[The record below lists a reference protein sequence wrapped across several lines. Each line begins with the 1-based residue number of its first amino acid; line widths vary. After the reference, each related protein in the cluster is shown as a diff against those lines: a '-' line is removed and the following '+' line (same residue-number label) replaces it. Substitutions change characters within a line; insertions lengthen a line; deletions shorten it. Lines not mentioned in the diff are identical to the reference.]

1 MLRIVQSR
9 SAAAAK
15 NYFRESLNRPDY
27 YGEEGH
33 TPGVWFG
40 KGAARLGLAGEVSQ
54 ADFFALAD
62 NKHPETGQRLTVRDV
77 ADRRPG
83 SDFVFSPPK
92 SISALWARTG
102 DERILEAFRESVR
115 DTLSEDI
122 EPAMKTRLR
131 RGGQNGDVATGNL
144 VGAMFLHTEARPGED
159 LKPDPHI
166 HIHAYV
172 MNLTFAEHEKRWQA
186 AQLYDLHID
195 RPYLEAAFE
204 ARLARRL
211 EELGLATARRA
222 KGWEVAGVPQ
232 SVIEKFSRRTA
243 EVEAEA
249 RKRGITDASKKAEL
263 GAKTRRRKQEG
274 MSTAQLQDYWDSR
287 LTDTERLAL
296 DKVWRGTASGE
307 GAPSSSVTADQAME
321 HAVGHVFARD
331 SAVSE
336 KLLLAEALRY
346 GVGSV
351 LPEDVKKQLS
361 GHGLIAADIEG
372 RRVATTEQ
380 VLAEEQA
387 MVEFARDGRG
397 RCDKLGGGNP
407 HVFKRNLD
415 AGQQEV
421 VRRLLDSRDRVSM
434 LIGKAGV
441 GKTTALRELAD
452 ALEERGQRLIA
463 IAPSARA
470 SRGVL
475 REKGFATADTVAS
488 LLRSQ
493 EMQQEVRGNV
503 ILVDEAGLAGTEA
516 LREVFDLAGKQ
527 DARVLVV
534 GDPQQHRGVPRGS
547 VLKILQDHAGL
558 EPVRLSRIRRQEDL
572 AYREAIEALS
582 EEGLTGT
589 GFDRLDARGF
599 IQEIAEPDE
608 RYRRLA
614 GDYADTLEAGHTAL
628 IVAPTHA
635 EGRMASAAVREE
647 LRHRGRLGAED
658 RTFVRYES
666 KGLTEAQRA
675 DAVQY
680 QPGDLVQWHQ
690 HAPGFKSGDRVE
702 VVGSEGGMVQVR
714 DARGEIRALPL
725 ERGGRFE
732 LYRTTSLPVAEG
744 DRLRVSH
751 NGYTK
756 DGKKHRLNNGDLVT
770 VAGFTAQGDIID
782 HRGWV
787 IGKDFGHV
795 AHGII
800 TSHASQGMDEDYC
813 FVAQS
818 AASLGA
824 TSAQQFYV
832 SASRGKLGLRVYTD
846 DKETLR
852 KAVARSEQSGSAT
865 LVWQARQQ
873 LEKDAAAR
881 EALNQRQRRRRY
893 LDAMKSMRD
902 KAARRVRRL
911 AGELRDR
918 FRAGEDRP
926 RELSHAQS

>member
-1 MLRIVQSR
+1 MLRIVQST

-15 NYFRESLNRPDY
+15 KYFSESLNRPDY
-27 YGEEGH
+27 YGQDGQS
-33 TPGVWFG
+33 PGLWFG
-40 KGAARLGLAGEVSQ
+40 DGAKRLGLKGQVSGE
-54 ADFFALAD
+54 DFFALAD
-62 NKHPETGQRLTVRDV
+62 NKHPESGKRLTVRDV

-92 SISALWARTG
+92 SVSALWARTG
-102 DERILEAFRESVR
+102 DERILEAFRASVQ
-115 DTLSEDI
+115 DTLKQDI

-131 RGGQNGDVATGNL
+131 RNGQNSDVVTGNI
-144 VGAMFLHTEARPGED
+144 VGAMFLHTETRPGDD

-204 ARLARRL
+204 SRLARRL
-211 EELGLATARRA
+211 EELGLPIERRA
-222 KGWEVAGVPQ
+222 EGWEVAGVPRT
-232 SVIEKFSRRTA
+232 VIDKFSRRTA

-249 RKRGITDASKKAEL
+249 KKRGITDAAKKAEL
-263 GAKTRRRKQEG
+263 GAKTRRRKQDG
-274 MSTAQLQDYWDSR
+274 MDAGQLQSYWDSR
-287 LTDTERLAL
+287 LTEAERFAL
-296 DKVWRGTASGE
+296 DKVWRSAATGGE
-307 GAPSSSVTADQAME
+307 GSPSSSVTADQAME

-346 GVGSV
+346 GVGSI
-351 LPEDVKKQLS
+351 LPEDAKHQLS
-361 GHGLIAADIEG
+361 GHRLIAADIDG
-372 RRVATTEQ
+372 RRVVTTEQ

-387 MVEFARDGRG
+387 MVEFAREGRG
-397 RCDKLGGGNP
+397 RCESLGQG
-407 HVFKRNLD
+407 HHAFRRNLD
-415 AGQQEV
+415 AGQQAIV
-421 VRRLLDSRDRVSM
+421 HQLLQSHDRVMM

-452 ALEERGQRLIA
+452 ALEEQGQRLIA
-463 IAPSARA
+463 VAPSARA

-475 REKGFATADTVAS
+475 REKGFASADTVAAM
-488 LLRSQ
+488 LRSE
-493 EMQQEVRGNV
+493 EMQQQVRGNV
-503 ILVDEAGLAGTEA
+503 ILVDEAGLAGTKA
-516 LREVFDLAGKQ
+516 LGEVFDLAAKQ

-547 VLKILQDHAGL
+547 VLRILQDHAGL
-558 EPVRLSRIRRQEDL
+558 EPVRLTKIRRQEDPG
-572 AYREAIEALS
+572 YREAIEALS
-582 EEGLTGT
+582 EEGRTAT
-589 GFDRLDARGF
+589 GFDRLDGMGF
-599 IQEIAEPDE
+599 IKEIAEPEE
-608 RYRRLA
+608 RYRQLA
-614 GDYADTLEAGHTAL
+614 SDYANTLEAGHTAL

-635 EGRMASAAVREE
+635 EGRRVSEAVREE

-658 RTFVRYES
+658 HMFVRYES

-675 DAVQY
+675 DAVQF
-680 QPGDLVQWHQ
+680 QPGDMVQWHQ

-702 VVGSEGGMVQVR
+702 VVESVGGMVQVR
-714 DARGEIRALPL
+714 DGRGEIRTLPL
-725 ERGGRFE
+725 QHAGRFE

-751 NGYTK
+751 NGYTS
-756 DGKKHRLNNGDLVT
+756 DGKKHRLNNGDLMT
-770 VAGFTAQGDIID
+770 VAGFTPEGDIID
-782 HRGWV
+782 HRGWR
-787 IGKDFGHV
+787 IGKHFSHL

-818 AASLGA
+818 TASLGA

-832 SASRGKLGLRVYTD
+832 SASRGKLGLRVYSD
-846 DKETLR
+846 DKEALR
-852 KAVARSEQSGSAT
+852 KAVLRSEQSGTAT
-865 LVWQARQQ
+865 KVWRARQAQ
-873 LEKDAAAR
+873 KDAAAR
-881 EALNQRQRRRRY
+881 EALTYRQRRRRY

-902 KAARRVRRL
+902 KAVRRL
-911 AGELRDR
+911 KEAAANLRGRFHAGDDR
-918 FRAGEDRP
+918 QKEI
-926 RELSHAQS
+926 SHAQS